1 MLEADGGA
9 AGDPIKA
16 SQAAGGTVNSAS
28 TSTGYSTG
36 VWTHAAAVFAT
47 TTSRT
52 AYINGGSSGT
62 STSTRNNPSGLD
74 SVSIGRLGYS
84 TPINYLNGRTA
95 EVGVWNVELT
105 ATEIATLAKGVS
117 PLLVRADALV
127 SYWPIVGRTSPEID
141 LMGAHPLTLTGTVQ
155 VDHPPMRY
163 PGRVHVV
170 PAASGPAQGSGTGTA
185 ATAGDG
191 EGYALHYGNGAAS
204 AASGGAGT
212 GYDLHYGSGEGT
224 AASGG
229 AGEGEAP
236 ATGAAAEGSGVG
248 TAATGGAGEGYA
260 LHSGSG
266 AGTATTGGYG
276 DGFALSEAG
285 GNAEASGGLDMWTEA
300 DEMDEVLSLLVSV
313 QAIQRVAFHA
323 FR

>member
-1 MLEADGGA
+1 MARDFDGSTEYLTNASWSGVVSMPLTIAGWFYSDSATARQTICAIVDTATTTNLFMLEADGGA

-95 EVGVWNVELT
+95 EVGVWNAELT

-170 PAASGPAQGSGTGTA
+170 KTA
-185 ATAGDG
+185 AAPGGSTFQKIAG
-191 EGYALHYGNGAAS
+191 NR
-204 AASGGAGT
+204 
-212 GYDLHYGSGEGT
+212 
-224 AASGG
+224 
-229 AGEGEAP
+229 
-236 ATGAAAEGSGVG
+236 
-248 TAATGGAGEGYA
+248 
-260 LHSGSG
+260 
-266 AGTATTGGYG
+266 
-276 DGFALSEAG
+276 FALAG
-285 GNAEASGGLDMWTEA
+285 PGGLA
-300 DEMDEVLSLLVSV
+300 
-313 QAIQRVAFHA
+313 A
-323 FR
+323 